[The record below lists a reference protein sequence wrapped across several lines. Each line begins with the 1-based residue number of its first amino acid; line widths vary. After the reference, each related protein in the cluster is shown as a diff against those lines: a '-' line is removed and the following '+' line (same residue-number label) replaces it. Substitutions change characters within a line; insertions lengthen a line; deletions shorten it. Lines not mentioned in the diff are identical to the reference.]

1 MTEKDLQHA
10 EVRVREKLQHLDST
24 LTYHCLTH
32 TFDVLE
38 QCLRIAAAE
47 GITDHHDLKNLRL
60 AALYHD
66 TGFLETYKNHE
77 QKGCEIFLHDTKD
90 IRMTDEDIEIIQGL
104 IMSTKLPQEP
114 KTHLQQIICDAD
126 LDYLGRDDFFPIADN
141 LRKEFIHYQVVS
153 NNEEWHLLQ
162 LKFLTTHT
170 YHTKSSRLLREPV
183 KQKHL
188 KMIMNG

>member
-1 MTEKDLQHA
+1 MTEKDLQNA
-10 EVRVREKLQHLDST
+10 EVCVRGKLKNLDPS
-24 LTYHCLTH
+24 LTYHCLNH
-32 TFDVLE
+32 TFDVLH

-47 GITDHHDLKNLRL
+47 GITSEHDLKNLRM

-77 QKGCEIFLHDTKD
+77 RKGCEIFLQDTKG
-90 IRMTDEDIEIIQGL
+90 MHLSEEDNEIIQGL

-114 KTHLQQIICDAD
+114 RTLLQRIICDAD

-141 LRKEFIHYQVVS
+141 LRKEFLHYNVVA
-153 NNEEWHLLQ
+153 NDEEWHQLQ
-162 LKFLTTHT
+162 LNFLTNHS
-170 YHTKSSRLLREPV
+170 YHTASSAKLRDPE

-188 KMIMNG
+188 LKIMNA